1 MEYLDE
7 MEEKFE
13 MARIFNEDL
22 QAKLKKLEEVDAER
36 DKIERELKLK
46 LVELEGKN

>member
-1 MEYLDE
+1 
-7 MEEKFE
+7 
-13 MARIFNEDL
+13 
-22 QAKLKKLEEVDAER
+22 LKKLEEADAER

>member
-1 MEYLDE
+1 
-7 MEEKFE
+7 
-13 MARIFNEDL
+13 
-22 QAKLKKLEEVDAER
+22 LKKLEEVDAER